1 MKNYDPYK
9 KTILFF
15 ASLINIVLMALVF
28 SYAWYHYYAGTIP
41 APETGVFVTTFY
53 RRGHYA
59 IIGLY
64 AMILFFFSTM
74 YGSMKIGQYRRLEV
88 MLSQY
93 LSLFLSNVVMY
104 FIISLLAFGFVNPIY
119 LVSLVIL
126 EP

>member
-28 SYAWYHYYAGTIP
+28 SYAWYHYYAGTM
-41 APETGVFVTTFY
+41 FVTTFY

-64 AMILFFFSTM
+64 AMILFF
-74 YGSMKIGQYRRLEV
+74 
-88 MLSQY
+88 
-93 LSLFLSNVVMY
+93 LFNDVWKHEDRT
-104 FIISLLAFGFVNPIY
+104 IQKA
-119 LVSLVIL
+119 
-126 EP
+126 